1 MYLSQRRP
9 YSKKFRNS
17 QNVTKIYHVSVY
29 FVCSFEYDNCIIV
42 LFSPDDLIGDRRTIY
57 INSTVTPEQC
67 TCPNVVLIHLNLT
80 ATEADSFCPRCQ
92 CKYQTRSLTVIKV
105 VVILVLWVCCLLLF
119 YMAFL
124 SILEP
129 ILSKKRGIGLPGLSN
144 RNIGYTEHH
153 DAVAAAAESDD
164 IGTDSEATQMRT
176 YQGAEGV
183 INRLGSQQSR
193 WKLQVQ
199 EQRRNI
205 YDRHAMLN

>member
-1 MYLSQRRP
+1 MLYALILTILP
-9 YSKKFRNS
+9 L
-17 QNVTKIYHVSVY
+17 VY
-29 FVCSFEYDNCIIV
+29 GHALHQDSRCNCIC
-42 LFSPDDLIGDRRTIY
+42 PDPIISQAGSSLELESGAVIGDRRTIY
-57 INSTVTPEQC
+57 INSSVSPEQC

-80 ATEADSFCPRCQ
+80 DAQADSFCPRCL

-129 ILSKKRGIGLPGLSN
+129 ILSKKRAIGLPGIN
-144 RNIGYTEHH
+144 RDIGYTEHH
-153 DAVAAAAESDD
+153 DSVGAESDHD

-176 YQGAEGV
+176 YGAEGV

>member
-1 MYLSQRRP
+1 MLYVLILTILP
-9 YSKKFRNS
+9 L
-17 QNVTKIYHVSVY
+17 VY
-29 FVCSFEYDNCIIV
+29 GHALHQDSRCNCIC
-42 LFSPDDLIGDRRTIY
+42 PDPIISQAGSSIEESGAVIGDRRTIY
-57 INSTVTPEQC
+57 INSTVSPEQC

-80 ATEADSFCPRCQ
+80 DAQADSFCPRCL

-129 ILSKKRGIGLPGLSN
+129 ILSKKRAIGLPGIN
-144 RNIGYTEHH
+144 RDVGYTEHH
-153 DAVAAAAESDD
+153 DSIGTGGAESD
-164 IGTDSEATQMRT
+164 IEHEATQMRT
-176 YQGAEGV
+176 YGGEGV